1 MASVNRR
8 GSWIALVA
16 LAALCGILGFL
27 QYRWIGEVT
36 LVERGRLHG
45 ELQSELMRLSHGL
58 DRLADSDSDRD
69 PALSSAMT
77 ALLAGSGLS
86 DFDLQVVANGPNA
99 RLLYTT
105 GPDRI
110 LADPDASAPV
120 MGFHPGPGPGSGFG
134 RRGPPPDE
142 GFDKNFREGP
152 RGPPPG
158 GPDRGGRWRILAR
171 RRNGSLEDIVA
182 ATQRRNL
189 AVSGLILLLILGIG
203 AMLMRV
209 TRQAQL
215 LADAHIGFLAGVS
228 HELRTPLTVIRTAAF
243 NLTSGRIGSRPDQ
256 IERYGRLIADE
267 SGKLEALVD
276 QVLRFAGGRAGHAIG
291 ERKPLALGRL
301 IDDEANAL
309 QPAAE
314 HDGVRLIRQIEP
326 DLPLALAD
334 RQSLGHAIRN
344 LLDNA
349 LRYGRSGA
357 EIRIS
362 AKPVTTRG
370 VTEIEIEVADLG
382 PGIPASEIGRVFE
395 PFFRGSRAVQDQIH
409 GTGLG
414 LNIVRTI
421 AEAHGGSISV
431 TSESG
436 RGTHFFLRVPCA
448 KNP

>member
-1 MASVNRR
+1 VAALSRR
-8 GSWIALVA
+8 GSWIAIAA
-16 LAALCGILGFL
+16 LAALCGTLGFL

-36 LVERGRLHG
+36 FAERGRLHG
-45 ELQSELMRLSHGL
+45 ELQSELMRLSHEL
-58 DRLADSDSDRD
+58 DRLADSDSD
-69 PALSSAMT
+69 PGALAAAVT
-77 ALLAGSGLS
+77 ALLAGSGLA
-86 DFDLQVVANGPNA
+86 DFDVQLVTSGPHP

-105 GPDRI
+105 GPSRI
-110 LADPDASAPV
+110 LADPDASAP
-120 MGFHPGPGPGSGFG
+120 GPGPGGFE
-134 RRGPPPDE
+134 RRGPPPDD
-142 GFDKNFREGP
+142 GFR
-152 RGPPPG
+152 RGPPPR
-158 GPDRGGRWRILAR
+158 GPERGRWRILAK

-182 ATQRRNL
+182 ATQRRNF

-243 NLTSGRIGSRPDQ
+243 NLTSGKIGSRPDR

-291 ERKPLALGRL
+291 ERKPVALAAL
-301 IDDEANAL
+301 IEEEAKAL

-314 HDGVRLIRQIEP
+314 RDGVRLIRQIEP
-326 DLPLALAD
+326 NLPLALAD

-349 LRYGRSGA
+349 LRYGRSGG

-362 AKPVTTRG
+362 AKPVTARG
-370 VTEIEIEVADLG
+370 VTEVEIEVADLG
-382 PGIPASEIGRVFE
+382 PGIPASEIGRIFE

-431 TSESG
+431 ASEPG
-436 RGTHFFLRVPCA
+436 RGTHFFLRMPCA

>member
-1 MASVNRR
+1 
-8 GSWIALVA
+8 
-16 LAALCGILGFL
+16 LCAILGFL

-36 LVERGRLHG
+36 FAERGRLHG
-45 ELQSELMRLSHGL
+45 ELQSELMRLSRGL
-58 DRLADSDSDRD
+58 DRLAELDSESALA
-69 PALSSAMT
+69 PAVT
-77 ALLAGSGLS
+77 ALLAGYGLS
-86 DFDLQVVANGPNA
+86 DFDVQVVTNGPNP

-120 MGFHPGPGPGSGFG
+120 MGFHQGPGPGPGPGFGSDSRFDRRPPPDGSSLGG
-134 RRGPPPDE
+134 RRG
-142 GFDKNFREGP
+142 GR

-158 GPDRGGRWRILAR
+158 GPDRSRWRILAR
-171 RRNGSLEDIVA
+171 HRNGSLEDLVA

-189 AVSGLILLLILGIG
+189 AVSGLILVLILGIA

-243 NLTSGRIGSRPDQ
+243 NLSSGKIGSRADQ

-291 ERKPLALGRL
+291 ARKPLALAPL
-301 IDDEANAL
+301 IEDEANAL
-309 QPAAE
+309 QAAAE
-314 HDGVRLIRQIEP
+314 RDGVRLIRQIEP
-326 DLPLALAD
+326 NLPPALAD
-334 RQSLGHAIRN
+334 RQSLGPAIRN

-349 LRYGRSGA
+349 LRYGRSGG

-362 AKPVTTRG
+362 AKPVTSRG

-382 PGIPASEIGRVFE
+382 PGIPAAEIGRIFE

-421 AEAHGGSISV
+421 AEAHGGSVAV
-431 TSESG
+431 TSEPG
-436 RGTHFFLRVPCA
+436 QGTHFFLRVQCA